1 MIRKAHFLRNYE
13 IKSTSLVALGIVER
27 DNSLRFWF
35 KKDEEF
41 TNLAY
46 FLASLPGALFTLI
59 RAILVIWKSQ
69 N

>member
-13 IKSTSLVALGIVER
+13 IKSTSLVALEIVER

-46 FLASLPGALFTLI
+46 FLASLLGALFTLI

>member
-1 MIRKAHFLRNYE
+1 
-13 IKSTSLVALGIVER
+13 LVALEIVER
-27 DNSLRFWF
+27 DNSLRFCF

-46 FLASLPGALFTLI
+46 FLASLLGALFTLI